1 MKPLL
6 IYHGGC
12 QDGFGA
18 AWSVWKRHGD
28 GYDYHPGI
36 HHEPPPDVSGRD
48 LVLADFSYPLDIMR
62 QLIAEAA
69 SITIIDH
76 HVSAARE
83 LQPLLDAGE
92 IEGIFDME
100 KSGAMLTWEW
110 FHPGETAPQL
120 LEYIQDR
127 DLYRFA
133 LPDSRAISS
142 ALFSWPQDFA
152 TWDRLMAGD
161 LEQLRQDG
169 IAIERKQQRDIQALV
184 RSGTR
189 RMQLAGH
196 EVPALNVPYTM
207 ASDAGNLLA
216 QDEPFAVC
224 YWDDADGRVFSLR
237 SVAQG
242 VDVSEIARA
251 FGGGGHRHAAGFRLA
266 FEEAAALFNHSRR
279 DDSPR

>member
-18 AWSVWKRHGD
+18 AWAVWKRHGND
-28 GYDYHPGI
+28 FDYYPGI
-36 HHEPPPDVSGRD
+36 HREPPPDVTGRD
-48 LVLADFSYPLDIMR
+48 IVLADFAYPLAIMQ
-62 QLIAEAA
+62 QLLASAG

-76 HVSAARE
+76 HISAARE
-83 LQPLLDAGE
+83 LQPLLDAGD
-92 IEGIFDME
+92 IDGIFDME

-110 FHPGETAPQL
+110 FHPGEAPPPL

-142 ALFSWPQDFA
+142 ALFSWPQDFD
-152 TWDRLMAGD
+152 TWDRLMSGD
-161 LEQLRQDG
+161 LEQLRRDG
-169 IAIERKQQRDIQALV
+169 IAIERKHQRDIRALIK
-184 RSGTR
+184 SGTR
-189 RMQLAGH
+189 RMRLSGY
-196 EVPALNVPYTM
+196 EVPVLNVPFTM

-224 YWDDADGRVFSLR
+224 YWDDRNGRTFSLR

-242 VDVSEIARA
+242 VDVSEIARS
-251 FGGGGHRHAAGFRLA
+251 FGGGGHRQAAGFSLS
-266 FEEAAALFNHSRR
+266 FEEADRPFREQT
-279 DDSPR
+279 